1 MLKIVRKTDAAT
13 RKIADNKFVLDY
25 ITKDTSSDISFVI
38 IEGADFEGE
47 TTIVGNRI
55 YFVLSGTL
63 VIDLDGER
71 TTLSPD
77 DSCFI
82 SAGTKYKY
90 VMSGKFKIITV
101 DQPAHD

>member
-1 MLKIVRKTDAAT
+1 MLKIIRKPDAAT

-25 ITKDTSSDISFVI
+25 VTKDTSPDISFVI
-38 IEGADFEGE
+38 IEGTDFEGE
-47 TTIVGNRI
+47 TTIAGNRI
-55 YFVLSGTL
+55 YFVLLGTL
-63 VIDLDGER
+63 IMDLDGEK
-71 TTLSPD
+71 TSLYPE

-101 DQPAHD
+101 DQPAHG